1 MQHQDTKC
9 HQGRQL
15 HQFVS
20 LSAKKNE
27 KGQNTEVMKL
37 NSRQL
42 INPQSQDRNSNIEV
56 KII

>member
-20 LSAKKNE
+20 LSAKKNKKRTKYGGDE
-27 KGQNTEVMKL
+27 IKL
-37 NSRQL
+37 KA
-42 INPQSQDRNSNIEV
+42 IN
-56 KII
+56 